1 MHPMR
6 PRTHRGKAGP
16 VPTTLEV
23 SFDMFASDTVRIAA
37 VALVLTLAA
46 AGCGS
51 VSSHSSSDSRPADG
65 SSSATQ
71 TQQAPP
77 STADTSPSTSGAT
90 VDGVYT
96 TGEIGVTK
104 YLSQIQPV
112 RRQLVIVRSS
122 TSAMVTAL
130 HSGDAVTAGNHAL
143 AAASDLRRALTIA
156 RRIHPGEPLATI
168 HKNLLANLRL
178 GITYLTRMGND
189 LSAVD
194 LDAIHQ
200 WRKTVMP
207 KVHFSEQ
214 LYREWAANLAAFCT
228 VDGVKPPAWLKTMDR
243 WN

>member
-1 MHPMR
+1 
-6 PRTHRGKAGP
+6 
-16 VPTTLEV
+16 
-23 SFDMFASDTVRIAA
+23 MFASNTVRIAA

-65 SSSATQ
+65 SSSAAQ
-71 TQQAPP
+71 TQQPAPP
-77 STADTSPSTSGAT
+77 STADTSASTSEVT

-112 RRQLVIVRSS
+112 RRQLVVVRSS

-130 HSGDAVTAGNHAL
+130 NSGDAPTAGNHAL

-156 RRIHPGEPLATI
+156 RRIHPGEPLASV

-194 LDAIHQ
+194 MDAIHQ

-207 KVHFSEQ
+207 KVHLSEQ

>member
-1 MHPMR
+1 
-6 PRTHRGKAGP
+6 
-16 VPTTLEV
+16 
-23 SFDMFASDTVRIAA
+23 MFASYTVRIAA
-37 VALVLTLAA
+37 VALVLTLAVT
-46 AGCGS
+46 GCGS
-51 VSSHSSSDSRPADG
+51 VSSHSSSGTRPAG
-65 SSSATQ
+65 SSSSAAQ
-71 TQQAPP
+71 TQRPAPP
-77 STADTSPSTSGAT
+77 STEDPSAPPPGAT

-96 TGEIGVTK
+96 TGDIGVTT

-130 HSGDAVTAGNHAL
+130 NSGDAVTAGNHAL
-143 AAASDLRRALTIA
+143 AAAADLKRALTIA
-156 RRIHPGEPLATI
+156 RRIHPEEPLATI
-168 HKNLLANLRL
+168 HTELLANLRL

-207 KVHFSEQ
+207 KVHVSEQ
-214 LYREWAANLAAFCT
+214 LYREWAANLAGFCA

>member
-1 MHPMR
+1 
-6 PRTHRGKAGP
+6 
-16 VPTTLEV
+16 
-23 SFDMFASDTVRIAA
+23 MFASNTGRIAA
-37 VALVLTLAA
+37 IALVLTLAET
-46 AGCGS
+46 GCGS
-51 VSSHSSSDSRPADG
+51 VSSHSSSGSRPADG
-65 SSSATQ
+65 SSSAAQ
-71 TQQAPP
+71 TQQPAPP
-77 STADTSPSTSGAT
+77 STADTNASTSEVT

-228 VDGVKPPAWLKTMDR
+228 VDRVKPPAWLKTMDR

>member
-1 MHPMR
+1 
-6 PRTHRGKAGP
+6 
-16 VPTTLEV
+16 
-23 SFDMFASDTVRIAA
+23 MFASNTVRTAA

-46 AGCGS
+46 TGCGS
-51 VSSHSSSDSRPADG
+51 VSSHASSGIPTG
-65 SSSATQ
+65 NSSSAAQ
-71 TQQAPP
+71 TQQPTPP
-77 STADTSPSTSGAT
+77 STGDTSAPPPGAT

-96 TGEIGVTK
+96 TGEIGVAK
-104 YLSQIQPV
+104 YLSQIQRV

-130 HSGDAVTAGNHAL
+130 NSGDAATAGNHAL

-168 HKNLLANLRL
+168 HKNLLGNLRL

-194 LDAIHQ
+194 LDAIRQ

-207 KVHFSEQ
+207 NVHFSEQ
-214 LYREWAANLAAFCT
+214 LYREWAANLAGFCT